1 MFAVCAVGTVV
12 GAAIVARAIVPAR
25 RRVVGQAPKALA
37 AGS

>member
-1 MFAVCAVGTVV
+1 MFAVCAIGTVV

-25 RRVVGQAPKALA
+25 RRVAGQAPEALP